1 MSGHVLLHISR
12 SPGRPMVYGFTP
24 DGRYTVVV
32 YEAIDE
38 HTFNTLSR
46 YASAVGKKVFVV
58 FDADE
63 SEA

>member
-1 MSGHVLLHISR
+1 
-12 SPGRPMVYGFTP
+12 MVYGFTP

-46 YASAVGKKVFVV
+46 YADAVGKKVFVV
-58 FDADE
+58 FADIDE